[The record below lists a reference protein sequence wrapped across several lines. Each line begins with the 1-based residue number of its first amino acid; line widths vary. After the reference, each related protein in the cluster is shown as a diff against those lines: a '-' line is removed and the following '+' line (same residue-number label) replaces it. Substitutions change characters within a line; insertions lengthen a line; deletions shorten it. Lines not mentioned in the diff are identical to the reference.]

1 MILLDTNHLSVLA
14 FAQSPAARRLLERLE
29 QHEDETVATTIIS
42 VEECFRGWLSA
53 IHRAGTPRAQLGP
66 YRQLLRF
73 MEFIAEWDIALLDE
87 QSVSQFEVLRKQK
100 LRIGSQDLKIAAIAL
115 TQGALVLTANRRDFD
130 LVPDL
135 RVENWLE

>member
-29 QHEDETVATTIIS
+29 LVEEEIIATTIVS

-53 IHRAGTPRAQLGP
+53 IHRARTTREQISP
-66 YRQLLRF
+66 YRQLLTF
-73 MEFIAEWDIALLDE
+73 MEFIAEWDITPLDD
-87 QSVSQFEVLRKQK
+87 QSVDRFETLRNQR

-115 TQGALVLTANRRDFD
+115 THDALVLTANRRDFD
-130 LVPDL
+130 LVPGL